1 MFTDYSNYIRK
12 ILDSLNNCGVEIPFT
27 VVDYPD
33 MFKVCDNIDNV
44 LYYYKILNVA
54 KSEYGITD
62 FILPLRMVVTPSRG
76 ADSGILDD
84 AGSSEGT
91 DSDILG
97 EVITEGIPEVNQD
110 DKNEAKGIAE
120 DDDTDWESSE
130 ESEDCNTESSL
141 GLNMFFS
148 AVANSSQSS
157 NEGTKIQSDTVD
169 SMNTSCDSN
178 FSREGNT
185 SILDAE
191 EDSIDENEAYS
202 EDSEEVDNDDYS
214 ESDYSTEDNDS
225 NSDNTIIDEDALSRQ
240 WEMSFLSDESN
251 ESEDLAGSDVPEE
264 ESDYG
269 ADLEDLGESDYSEEE
284 SDYEENSDY
293 CVDSEDEEGFDWAED
308 ESDLGIEFED
318 EEDSGSDYGADYEDD
333 EDFESDYGSN
343 SEDEE
348 DSESDYG
355 SDSEEEFESDYGSD
369 SEDEED
375 FESDYGDE
383 SEDEEDAEDF
393 ESDYGNDSDDEEEG
407 SDDLMR
413 QNRRINRVSTVN
425 TARVESPNRVSP
437 NKDLGDVLQDTT
449 NSLLTKA
456 KSRLSKFIYG
466 NE

>member
-27 VVDYPD
+27 VVDYSD
-33 MFKVCDNIDNV
+33 MFRVCDNIDDV

-62 FILPLRMVVTPSRG
+62 FILPLRMVVTPNR
-76 ADSGILDD
+76 
-84 AGSSEGT
+84 GT

-97 EVITEGIPEVNQD
+97 DVSSSEGILEANQD
-110 DKNEAKGIAE
+110 DKNEVKGIAE

-141 GLNMFFS
+141 GLSMFFS
-148 AVANSSQSS
+148 AVSNSSQSS
-157 NEGTKIQSDTVD
+157 NECTKIQSDTVD
-169 SMNTSCDSN
+169 SMNTGCDSN

-185 SILDAE
+185 SILDSE

-202 EDSEEVDNDDYS
+202 EVTEELDNDDYS

-225 NSDNTIIDEDALSRQ
+225 NSEGTIVDEDALSRQ
-240 WEMSFLSDESN
+240 WEMGFLSDESN
-251 ESEDLAGSDVPEE
+251 ESEDLEESDYYEG

-269 ADLEDLGESDYSEEE
+269 ADLEELGESDYSEEE
-284 SDYEENSDY
+284 SDYG
-293 CVDSEDEEGFDWAED
+293 VDSEDEDGFDWAED
-308 ESDLGIEFED
+308 ESDFDNECED
-318 EEDSGSDYGADYEDD
+318 EEDSGSDYSADYEND
-333 EDFESDYGSN
+333 EEFESDYGSN

-348 DSESDYG
+348 D
-355 SDSEEEFESDYGSD
+355 
-369 SEDEED
+369 
-375 FESDYGDE
+375 
-383 SEDEEDAEDF
+383 F
-393 ESDYGNDSDDEEEG
+393 ESDYGNDSDDEVDFESDYGSDSEESEEFEADYGNDSDDEGEG